1 MTQYNVSPK
10 LNNIKNDYSI
20 WGARKY
26 NDVEVPIHLRYAID
40 AKPLYYKT
48 IGMSGTEIA
57 E

>member
-1 MTQYNVSPK
+1 VTQYNVSPK